1 MPRFKKRTLARKAAG
16 LAKTTVLR
24 VRNYVLEID
33 PELKLYFLSLGRGI
47 VIGLSV
53 HQIAKILV
61 YIMNRR
67 HQRRLTGEDIE
78 KTEDIN
84 RTVLNSY
91 RNKGRAER
99 IRDLIR
105 LIRGGELVTG
115 SLLGPVLANIVQ
127 TAATD
132 VGVSV
137 CIAAIGTTGSYLI
150 NNPNII
156 RHATIGYIYSKALS
170 KIPDPR
176 SFTLVGKCLAIACQR
191 TEDYL
196 KSILFFNA
204 PDREKRAAVKRYFR
218 RVIRE
223 GLDGDKKL
231 AFVLCVIALL
241 TSLWFARSAAYYIL
255 IELLEEIYQEGEIP
269 DSAYRAILR
278 KLLRESLPVD
288 PELGHGLVV
297 GRHGLEEE
305 LISLDLSLF
314 FNKTIQKV

>member
-1 MPRFKKRTLARKAAG
+1 MPKLKKTMQLARNAAG
-16 LAKTTVLR
+16 LAKTTVIT

-61 YIMNRR
+61 YIINRR
-67 HQRRLTGEDIE
+67 HQRRLTGEDI
-78 KTEDIN
+78 D

-99 IRDLIR
+99 IRNLIR
-105 LIRGGELVTG
+105 LIRGGELVTA

-150 NNPNII
+150 NNPNFI
-156 RHATIGYIYSKALS
+156 RHATVGYIYSRALS

-176 SFTLVGKCLAIACQR
+176 SFTLVGKCLAIACER

-196 KSILFFNA
+196 KPILFSNA
-204 PDREKRAAVKRYFR
+204 PDREKRAAIRRYFR
-218 RVIRE
+218 RVLRE
-223 GLDGDKKL
+223 GLDGEKKL

-241 TSLWFARSAAYYIL
+241 TSLWFARSAAYYLL

-288 PELGHGLVV
+288 PQLGHGLVV

-305 LISLDLSLF
+305 LISIDLSLF